1 MDWTSFKS
9 TYCCV
14 LLLQIFLSSTIYFT
28 PSHPWLYLCAVAAS
42 MACEGGHFALLATV
56 AAKLACKEQ
65 RGRVSGLLYYNFGLG
80 AMLGFALEL
89 FVVRYT
95 GYLPMFLTFSVMSA
109 VSFVLLLWRFEEKT
123 PWMDADPADYASL
136 K

>member
-1 MDWTSFKS
+1 MDLTSFKS

-14 LLLQIFLSSTIYFT
+14 LLLQITLSATIYFT
-28 PSHPWLYLCAVAAS
+28 PVSPWLYLCSVAAS

-65 RGRVSGLLYYNFGLG
+65 RGKVSGLLYYNFGLG

-89 FVVRYT
+89 FVVKYT
-95 GYLPMFLTFSVMSA
+95 GYLAMFVTFTVTSVLSL
-109 VSFVLLLWRFEEKT
+109 VLLLWRFEEKT
-123 PWMDADPADYASL
+123 PWMAATPQEYALL